1 MVRYTNPEPIV
12 DTLPESKP
20 DDGGRA
26 YLEEK
31 LKNLVIEKYH
41 PLVEKLWNEGKRDQ
55 LIANKKQ
62 MEIDFYNDSTKILEE
77 YQEMLAEQLEKEEVN
92 LYLYSF

>member
-1 MVRYTNPEPIV
+1 MVRYTNPEPIA
-12 DTLPESKP
+12 DSLPDSKP

-41 PLVEKLWNEGKRDQ
+41 PLVEKLWSEGKRDE
-55 LIANKKQ
+55 LIATKKQ
-62 MEIDFYNDSTKILEE
+62 F
-77 YQEMLAEQLEKEEVN
+77 
-92 LYLYSF
+92 